1 VVPPISARES
11 GPLPELNLTAAHP
24 AYDGARGDLEGGRGV
39 VARPKKKKKK
49 KKKKKRH
56 DLLSRSVERVL
67 SMCSMGRDI
76 KVLNEVCVLI
86 WNR

>member
-49 KKKKKRH
+49 KKKKKTKN
-56 DLLSRSVERVL
+56 LSRAVERVL